1 MLTLPGEMKTE
12 EMKKLFVGGIAKD
25 ATDEEFKE
33 YFETQCGG
41 EVSDAVIIRKDND
54 KKNHFGFV
62 TFAESELIDN
72 LLLKKAELSFKGKSL
87 DVNRAVPKSNTS
99 EGAHSKTKK
108 LFIANVPKTGVSDDD
123 LKAYFEKRH
132 PKEFGTIE
140 SVQLIKVKDKEG
152 NKTEENKG
160 FGFVTVSSEDMADKM
175 AIQHASFEF
184 GGRKIELKKYHLQV
198 EKVVVVDVVG
208 VGVVLLVVVLS
219 LVVVMEDM
227 AVMEAMVG
235 SGITVDTAVMVII
248 MADMVLVMEVMV
260 VDMDKHHVAKV
271 VEVSD
276 TPHIE
281 SCICSS
287 CS

>member
-1 MLTLPGEMKTE
+1 MADSEMIRDEILDTE

-33 YFETQCGG
+33 YFETQWGG
-41 EVSDAVIIRKDND
+41 EVSDAGIIRKDND

-108 LFIANVPKTGVSDDD
+108 LFIANVPKTGVTDDD

-140 SVQLIKVKDKEG
+140 SVQLIKIKIIAPPERKYSVW
-152 NKTEENKG
+152 
-160 FGFVTVSSEDMADKM
+160 
-175 AIQHASFEF
+175 I
-184 GGRKIELKKYHLQV
+184 GGSIL
-198 EKVVVVDVVG
+198 
-208 VGVVLLVVVLS
+208 
-219 LVVVMEDM
+219 
-227 AVMEAMVG
+227 
-235 SGITVDTAVMVII
+235 
-248 MADMVLVMEVMV
+248 
-260 VDMDKHHVAKV
+260 
-271 VEVSD
+271 
-276 TPHIE
+276 
-281 SCICSS
+281 
-287 CS
+287 